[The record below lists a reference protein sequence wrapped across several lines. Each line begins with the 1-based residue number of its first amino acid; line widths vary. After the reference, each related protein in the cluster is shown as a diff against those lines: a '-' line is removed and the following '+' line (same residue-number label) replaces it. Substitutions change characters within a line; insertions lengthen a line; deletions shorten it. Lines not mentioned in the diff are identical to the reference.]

1 VAGHELAHP
10 GEHGAAVAHSAAEY
24 HEAEHEEVY
33 SPDQLKPPPFRRL
46 ITLATV
52 LTIIVLP
59 LMAFFGNHK
68 GNVEKV
74 ILVGIAGLI
83 LVGGIGAYFLKKAG
97 LRN

>member
-1 VAGHELAHP
+1 VAGNELAHP
-10 GEHGAAVAHSAAEY
+10 GEHAADHHAAEQ
-24 HEAEHEEVY
+24 HGAEHDEPVL
-33 SPDQLKPPPFRRL
+33 SPDQLKQPPFRRL
-46 ITLATV
+46 IGVSFV
-52 LTIIVLP
+52 LVVIALP

-74 ILVGIAGLI
+74 ILVGIAGTL